1 MAQEDD
7 AKEASKEGRAAKY
20 EEKRR
25 AKDEEREAAEREAE
39 RELARLAAEKV
50 KEEQAEFDKW
60 KDMFS
65 VDDGGT
71 VEDQI
76 SAESQGYV
84 RRRGFCHARLSLLQL
99 EAVLILPSA
108 KQPLRAER
116 PAYTV

>member
-1 MAQEDD
+1 MAQADD
-7 AKEASKEGRAAKY
+7 AKEANKEGRAAKY

-39 RELARLAAEKV
+39 QELARLAAEKA

-84 RRRGFCHARLSLLQL
+84 RLMSSGA
-99 EAVLILPSA
+99 
-108 KQPLRAER
+108 
-116 PAYTV
+116 

>member
-1 MAQEDD
+1 MAQADD
-7 AKEASKEGRAAKY
+7 AKEAAKEGRAAKY

-39 RELARLAAEKV
+39 QELARLAAEKA

-60 KDMFS
+60 KGMFS

-84 RRRGFCHARLSLLQL
+84 ILRRRG
-99 EAVLILPSA
+99 VVT
-108 KQPLRAER
+108 RACSDCSSSQC
-116 PAYTV
+116 A